1 MSLINKVLLDL
12 DNRTQSSGA
21 AANQSLFSNLHP
33 VGAPSSSS
41 PPRWVWALAASLL
54 IFGLAGAAWY
64 YKHHARVTSSEP
76 VTNQASV
83 APVKVD
89 APEKS
94 ASAQPPAPPLP
105 AAEAKPTPVPR
116 ENKPVETPHAKQDA
130 PAVPHEA
137 APVSAPP
144 AAATPDRGAS
154 APPAAAVSPKEQ
166 SSLERTVLP
175 LSPGEKAENLYR
187 EGVGLIRSGQEQEG
201 ERALQ
206 TALAIDPTH
215 TAARETFSVV
225 LLEQHRFEEAKHLLS
240 DGIAILP
247 SYAPFSSRLAR
258 LYVEQG
264 DEARAL
270 TLLEHNRAQTTPD
283 AAYLGLLGTLYQRS
297 AKPEAARDT
306 FRLALGLQPDEERWW
321 MGLGISLEALHDWAA
336 ARDAY
341 QRCLASTQTEPRV
354 HQYAEQRL
362 GIVSRHLP

>member
-1 MSLINKVLLDL
+1 M
-12 DNRTQSSGA
+12 
-21 AANQSLFSNLHP
+21 
-33 VGAPSSSS
+33 
-41 PPRWVWALAASLL
+41 
-54 IFGLAGAAWY
+54 
-64 YKHHARVTSSEP
+64 
-76 VTNQASV
+76 
-83 APVKVD
+83 
-89 APEKS
+89 
-94 ASAQPPAPPLP
+94 
-105 AAEAKPTPVPR
+105 
-116 ENKPVETPHAKQDA
+116 
-130 PAVPHEA
+130 PHEA

-144 AAATPDRGAS
+144 AAATPHHGAT
-154 APPAAAVSPKEQ
+154 APTIVSPKEQ

-187 EGVGLIRSGQEQEG
+187 KGVSLIRSGQGQEG

-215 TAARETFSVV
+215 TAARETLSVV

-270 TLLEHNRAQTTPD
+270 SLLEHNRAQATPD

-336 ARDAY
+336 AREAY

-362 GIVSRHLP
+362 SIVSRHLP